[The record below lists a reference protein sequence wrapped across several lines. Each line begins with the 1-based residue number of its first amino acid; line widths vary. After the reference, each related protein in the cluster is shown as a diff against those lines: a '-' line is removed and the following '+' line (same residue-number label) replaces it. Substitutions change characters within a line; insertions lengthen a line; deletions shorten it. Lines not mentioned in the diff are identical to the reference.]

1 MVTLGPP
8 EFAKVTD
15 CIWLLPTGTG
25 PKLML
30 EGFAVSVPEEPVACE
45 VSAKMLEK
53 KKSAQN
59 PHRILL
65 RLEPKFFTARPL
77 VPR

>member
-1 MVTLGPP
+1 M
-8 EFAKVTD
+8 F
-15 CIWLLPTGTG
+15 
-25 PKLML
+25 
-30 EGFAVSVPEEPVACE
+30 EGFAISVPVELVACE
-45 VSAKMLEK
+45 VNARMAEK